1 MYQFCD
7 LKTIILCFV
16 NLKLELRETR
26 GEIFRG
32 SAPVPVPIIPTVWL
46 ETTMTTMIMTMRTQ
60 KKLCSRL
67 PVCCFKSP
75 QRYSTM

>member
-46 ETTMTTMIMTMRTQ
+46 ETTMTTMRTQ